1 MDGELSELGQAA
13 VWYCEHGF
21 AIIPLGTNGE
31 SRKHPISKHGLNDW
45 FDNPEDARKLWSQ
58 RPNLNIGIV
67 CGTPSHGLVVIDVD
81 VDEEKDKDGYA
92 TLSAW
97 ERTYGDLP
105 ETSIAITGS
114 GGMHYLYRTD
124 RTMIRPSVNDDLGI
138 DIRSD
143 GSYIVAPPSIHPNGS
158 RYEWQ
163 DHPEDVPILTATHLV
178 YDFIDYVQRN
188 GGKTD
193 ESKKDNGKFQL
204 PDKIGKGNRD
214 NIMFKY
220 ASHLRAIGR
229 SDTEILNS
237 VMGANF
243 MRCNPPLD
251 SKDIQRIVRSAC
263 KYERGETSD
272 DAPDVG
278 RPGGSGGAEQAKSGD
293 IPNFRNRKQILH
305 NKLARIIMDRNRAR
319 VVDGALAVWTGKK
332 WSFGV
337 RAIKTVCTMYA
348 DDIKEATRTEVVKY
362 ITNSPNLLSVSS
374 DNGFNESYYIQFR
387 NGTWDV
393 LRQEMVEPSP
403 EMFIIGTLPID
414 LDLDAPYGI
423 ADGFLSS
430 IADEDEQ
437 TERVMR
443 EIIGACMCSSL
454 VVEQAPMLIG
464 RANGI
469 TAANGKSTYIHMLEN
484 LLGSENVSSLDITM
498 YGKPFLVSG
507 LIGKLANLGDDIPA
521 SYLQGQ
527 EASMWKR
534 AVTGDTVKA
543 DVKYG
548 DDFDFKPTALQI
560 FSMNV
565 IPRLSAE
572 DDGLYRRFAFIPF
585 RRHFEPGRKGYD
597 PNMKRKLAMPEN
609 LRRFAVLGLMEL
621 PDLIHRAKFSD
632 ISDMRQEVENV
643 KITNDVV
650 RRWIDWMGITPE
662 QLDGRWVKEVYE
674 EFKRYA
680 DEANESKLQQS
691 TFTRRVLAV
700 WPHLRTMD
708 THERGVKQRGRK
720 FKIA

>member
-1 MDGELSELGQAA
+1 MDDELSDLGQAA
-13 VWYCEHGF
+13 VWYCENGF
-21 AIIPLGTNGE
+21 AIIPLQ
-31 SRKHPISKHGLNDW
+31 SRGKAPITRHGLNDW
-45 FDNPEDARKLWSQ
+45 FDNPEDARKIWTKHPS
-58 RPNLNIGIV
+58 LNIGIV
-67 CGTPSHGLVVIDVD
+67 CGSPSHGLLVFDFD
-81 VDEEKDKDGYA
+81 VDEEKEKDGYA

-97 ERTYGDLP
+97 ETAHGDMP

-114 GGMHYLYRTD
+114 GGMHYLYRTE
-124 RTMIRPSVNDDLGI
+124 RTNIHPSANTELGV
-138 DIRSD
+138 DIRCD
-143 GSYIVAPPSIHPNGS
+143 GSYIVAPPSVHPNGR

-163 DHPEDVPILTATHLV
+163 DHPEDVPIASATGAV
-178 YDFIDYVQRN
+178 YDFLDHVQRN
-188 GGKTD
+188 GGRD
-193 ESKKDNGKFQL
+193 ETKKDNGKFKL
-204 PDKIGKGNRD
+204 PDKIKKGERD
-214 NIMFKY
+214 KTLFRY

-229 SDTEILNS
+229 SDAEILNA

-243 MRCNPPLD
+243 MRCNPPMD
-251 SKDIQRIVRSAC
+251 SKDVQRVVRSAC

-272 DAPDVG
+272 DAPDVS
-278 RPGGSGGAEQAKSGD
+278 RPGGSGGAENQKNGD
-293 IPNFRNRKQILH
+293 IPNFRNKKQILH
-305 NKLARIIMDRNRAR
+305 NALARIIMDRNRAR
-319 VVDGALAVWTGKK
+319 VIDGALAVWTGKK

-374 DNGFNESYYIQFR
+374 DNGFNEGYYVQFR

-393 LRQEMVEPSP
+393 LKQEMVEPSP
-403 EMFIIGTLPID
+403 EMYIIGTLPID

-423 ADGFLSS
+423 ADEFLAS
-430 IADEDEQ
+430 IADEDEH

-484 LLGSENVSSLDITM
+484 LLGSENTSSLDITM
-498 YGKPFLVSG
+498 YGKPFLVAG

-565 IPRLSAE
+565 IPRLAAE

-585 RRHFEPGRKGYD
+585 RRHFEPGRQGYD

-621 PDLIHRAKFSD
+621 PHLIQQSKFSD
-632 ISDMRQEVENV
+632 IADMRQEVENV

-650 RRWIDWMGITPE
+650 RRWIDWMGITAE

-674 EFKRYA
+674 DFKRYA

-700 WPHLRTMD
+700 WPHLKTMD
-708 THERGVKQRGRK
+708 THERGTNQRGRK
-720 FKIA
+720 FKIAE

>member
-1 MDGELSELGQAA
+1 MRELSELGQAA
-13 VWYCEHGF
+13 VWYCENGF
-21 AIIPLGTNGE
+21 AIIPLQ
-31 SRKHPISKHGLNDW
+31 SRGKAPITKHGLNDW
-45 FDNPEDARKLWSQ
+45 FDNPEDAREIWTKH
-58 RPNLNIGIV
+58 PNLNIGIV
-67 CGTPSHGLVVIDVD
+67 CGSPSHGLLVFDFD
-81 VDEEKDKDGYA
+81 VDEEKEKDGYA

-97 ERTYGDLP
+97 ETAHGDMP
-105 ETSIAITGS
+105 ETSVAITGS
-114 GGMHYLYRTD
+114 GGMHYLYRTE
-124 RTMIRPSVNDDLGI
+124 RTNIHPSTNTELGV
-138 DIRSD
+138 DIRCD
-143 GSYIVAPPSIHPNGS
+143 GSYIVAPPSVHPNGRS
-158 RYEWQ
+158 YEWQ
-163 DHPEDVPILTATHLV
+163 DHPEDVPIATASGAV
-178 YDFIDYVQRN
+178 YDFLDHVQRN
-188 GGKTD
+188 GGRD
-193 ESKKDNGKFQL
+193 ETKKDNGKFKL
-204 PDKIGKGNRD
+204 PDKIKKGERD
-214 NIMFKY
+214 KTLFRY

-229 SDTEILNS
+229 SDAEILNA

-243 MRCNPPLD
+243 MRCNPPMD
-251 SKDIQRIVRSAC
+251 SKDVQRIVKSAC

-272 DAPDVG
+272 DAPDIG
-278 RPGGSGGAEQAKSGD
+278 RPGGSGGAEQTKSGD
-293 IPNFRNRKQILH
+293 IPNFRNKKQILH

-319 VVDGALAVWTGKK
+319 VIDGALAVWTGKK

-362 ITNSPNLLSVSS
+362 ITNSPSLLSVSS
-374 DNGFNESYYIQFR
+374 DNGFNEGYYVQFR

-414 LDLDAPYGI
+414 LDLDAPYGV
-423 ADGFLSS
+423 ADEFLSS

-498 YGKPFLVSG
+498 YGKPFLVAG

-585 RRHFEPGRKGYD
+585 RRHFEPGREGYD

-621 PDLIHRAKFSD
+621 PELIQQSKFSD
-632 ISDMRQEVENV
+632 IADMQQEVENV

-662 QLDGRWVKEVYE
+662 LLDGRWVKEVYE
-674 EFKRYA
+674 DFKRYA
-680 DEANESKLQQS
+680 DEANENKLQQS

-708 THERGVKQRGRK
+708 THERGLNQRGRK
-720 FKIA
+720 FKIAE